1 MLNHS
6 VKLPTI
12 NLSSPIAAPNPS
24 NQCYKLTEFVLPGL
38 SLPESRPAIAV
49 TVSSVMLTS
58 TSSGGRSS
66 YESRLA
72 TVGARASRCLIRSTS
87 ITRSPVLL
95 YRSPGCRT
103 PPIYRSVIHLTSVCS
118 FPRSTRIW
126 YVCTRCSSESSLWAT
141 VRYSAHVRR
150 VYSMSI
156 PYCLSSQA
164 SRSFYICRRM
174 AWDEVTCRAC
184 FSITV
189 WKTMNRSEF
198 HCLSRTP
205 CISPPS
211 VLAKRL
217 PTFPLGTS

>member
-12 NLSSPIAAPNPS
+12 NLSSPIAAPNPR

-141 VRYSAHVRR
+141 VRYSAHVHR
-150 VYSMSI
+150 VSSTSI
-156 PYCLSSQA
+156 TCLPSSQA
-164 SRSFYICRRM
+164 SRR
-174 AWDEVTCRAC
+174 
-184 FSITV
+184 FSIRCWMKWDAV
-189 WKTMNRSEF
+189 
-198 HCLSRTP
+198 
-205 CISPPS
+205 
-211 VLAKRL
+211 
-217 PTFPLGTS
+217 TFWACCSITI